1 MSSPAQSAR
10 KAAVSSGSSCRLH
23 TCNLPCPSQRA
34 WNRASPWT
42 SLPRKLRDPK
52 GMLAVGLAKWQ
63 EVLCKGDGPSVIA
76 EQNRTMAALNVGESE
91 KRKSLSLNLSPE
103 VGGLQEEQAGLCHA
117 RIV

>member
-1 MSSPAQSAR
+1 M
-10 KAAVSSGSSCRLH
+10 
-23 TCNLPCPSQRA
+23 
-34 WNRASPWT
+34 
-42 SLPRKLRDPK
+42 
-52 GMLAVGLAKWQ
+52 
-63 EVLCKGDGPSVIA
+63 LCKGDGPSVIA